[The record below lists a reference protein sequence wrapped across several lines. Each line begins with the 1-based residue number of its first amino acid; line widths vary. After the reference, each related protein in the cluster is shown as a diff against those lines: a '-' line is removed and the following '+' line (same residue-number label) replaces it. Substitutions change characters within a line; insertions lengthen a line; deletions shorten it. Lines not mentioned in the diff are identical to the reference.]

1 MILKHKN
8 IDVCKIN
15 FDGRFHIDEIFNKE
29 HMPVGVNS
37 EYKDLLDRQLQSW
50 FDMRTIPYDRQ
61 EMNRIKAIL
70 NCNIQDALVKGLG
83 LSLTDCYWTTSKN
96 DNIKWEDINFYK
108 NGFDDSFGKFILQNK
123 TGNINDY
130 NFPDITT
137 DGFQKKAWILIN
149 NIPSLVKYGDFGN
162 SVDFGKNI
170 LSANEVI
177 TYHIANDMNIDA
189 VQYYKIKNGNDNLC
203 VCKSFIKDDQSEF
216 VNALQIKNEYN
227 LTSMGLY
234 NWFAKRGFSNN
245 IDDMIGF
252 DYLIRNIDR
261 HEKNFG
267 IIRHPDSLEI
277 KSFAPIF
284 DNGTSLLFDGLKN
297 EETKPFK
304 QNRQQQL
311 NLVTKNINIPNID
324 FVENVIIETY
334 QNFNLPTD
342 LALKVVCDIKENI
355 EKIKE
360 HNKILT
366 KNLEMDER

>member
-50 FDMRTIPYDRQ
+50 FDMRTIPYNRQ
-61 EMNRIKAIL
+61 EINRIKTIL
-70 NCNIQDALVKGLG
+70 NCNVQDALANGLG
-83 LSLTDCYWTTSKN
+83 LSLTDCYWITNEN
-96 DNIKWEDINFYK
+96 DNVKWEDVNFYK

-123 TGNINDY
+123 TENINNY

-149 NIPSLVKYGDFGN
+149 NIPSLAKYGDFGN

-170 LSANEVI
+170 LSANEI
-177 TYHIANDMNIDA
+177 IAYQIAKEMNIKA
-189 VQYYKIKNGNDNLC
+189 VQYYKIKNENDNLC
-203 VCKSFIKDDQSEF
+203 LCKSFIKDDQSEF

-227 LTSMGLY
+227 LTSTGLY
-234 NWFAKRGFSNN
+234 NWFRKNGFSDN
-245 IDDMIGF
+245 IDNMIGF
-252 DYLIRNIDR
+252 DYLIRNVDR

-267 IIRHPDSLEI
+267 IIRNPDSLETI
-277 KSFAPIF
+277 SFAPIF

-297 EETKPFK
+297 EETKPFR

-311 NLVTKNINIPNID
+311 DLVTKNINIPDFDFIKNI
-324 FVENVIIETY
+324 IIETY
-334 QNFNLPTD
+334 QNFDLPID
-342 LALKVVCDIKENI
+342 IKSHIIYDIKENI
-355 EKIKE
+355 EKITE
-360 HNKILT
+360 HNQLLIQS
-366 KNLEMDER
+366 LERDER